1 MLPHK
6 LATLA
11 YIVCGQDVLLLLRNK
26 KVDDF
31 HHNRFIGV
39 GGRLEAG
46 ETPLECVLREIE
58 EETGYKLTPE
68 DIRFRGY
75 IYFDEINR
83 DKKIEDL
90 PPFNWL
96 VFLYSAR
103 VKKKKIIET
112 REGELHWVPFE
123 NIPYNQ
129 MWEGDRIF
137 TPKLLETD
145 YILEAKFIYKDENIF
160 TWSLGLQNE
169 DSLERVIGMRN
180 RSGNGPK

>member
-11 YIVCGQDVLLLLRNK
+11 YISYGQEVLLLLRNK
-26 KVDDF
+26 KVNDF
-31 HHNRFIGV
+31 HYNRFIGI
-39 GGRLEAG
+39 GGKLEAG
-46 ETPLECVLREIE
+46 ETPLECVLREIA

-83 DKKIEDL
+83 DKETEDL
-90 PPFNWL
+90 LPFNWL

-103 VKKKKIIET
+103 VKKKKLIET
-112 REGELHWVPFE
+112 PEGELHWVSYK

-145 YILEAKFIYKDENIF
+145 HILEAKFMYNDEKIYH
-160 TWSLGLQNE
+160 WSLGLQSR
-169 DSLERVIGMRN
+169 DLSERAGR
-180 RSGNGPK
+180 K

>member
-1 MLPHK
+1 MIPHK

-11 YIVCGQDVLLLLRNK
+11 YIVNGQEVLLLFRNK
-26 KVDDF
+26 KPNDF
-31 HHNRFIGV
+31 HQNRYIGI

-46 ETPLECVLREIE
+46 ETPLECVLREIR
-58 EETGYKLTPE
+58 EETGYTFSAR
-68 DIRFRGY
+68 DIQFRGY

-83 DKKIEDL
+83 NKESEDL

-103 VKKKKIIET
+103 VKKKMVIENP
-112 REGELHWVPFE
+112 EGDLHWIPFE
-123 NIPYNQ
+123 KIPYQQ

-145 YILEAKFIYKDENIF
+145 HVYEAKFIYEGEKIHHWE
-160 TWSLGLQNE
+160 LRE
-169 DSLERVIGMRN
+169 
-180 RSGNGPK
+180 

>member
-11 YIVCGQDVLLLLRNK
+11 YITFGQEVLLLFRNK
-26 KVDDF
+26 KVNDF
-31 HHNRFIGV
+31 HQNRFIGI

-46 ETPLECVLREIE
+46 ETPLECVLREIK
-58 EETGYKLTPE
+58 EETGYTLVPK

-83 DKKIEDL
+83 NKESEDV

-103 VKKKKIIET
+103 VRKKKLIENP
-112 REGELHWVPFE
+112 EGELHWISFDQ
-123 NIPYNQ
+123 IPYHK

-145 YILEAKFIYKDENIF
+145 DVFEARFMYEDESLHH
-160 TWSLGLQNE
+160 WSFGLQEKTSSNN
-169 DSLERVIGMRN
+169 IGQKIE
-180 RSGNGPK
+180 NGQ